1 MPSTNKT
8 PHFGLNNWSG
18 TDKPKRTDFT
28 EDNLRLDSLLQTHFT
43 DTDLHFTPEDRERF
57 AQAYVSGFYNGT
69 GAASKSFSL
78 SFSPSGF
85 FVFQV
90 GAPLSG
96 YDRELGAVQV
106 NSGFVSSHGGSAGI
120 ALTGQ
125 EVTLKQSQGT
135 SEADGVFLN
144 LNQAGKMY
152 GYLAIR

>member
-8 PHFGLNNWSG
+8 PNFGLNNWSG

-57 AQAYVSGFYNGT
+57 EQGSVSGFYNGT

-78 SFSPSGF
+78 PFVPSGF

-90 GAPLSG
+90 GAPLQG
-96 YDRELGAVQV
+96 YDAGLEQIQV
-106 NSGFVSSHGGSAGI
+106 NSGFVSPHGGSAGFV
-120 ALTGQ
+120 LTGQ
-125 EVTLKQSQGT
+125 EITLKQSQGT
-135 SEADGVFLN
+135 SQSDGVFLN
-144 LNQAGKMY
+144 LNQSGKMY
-152 GYLAIR
+152 GYLALR